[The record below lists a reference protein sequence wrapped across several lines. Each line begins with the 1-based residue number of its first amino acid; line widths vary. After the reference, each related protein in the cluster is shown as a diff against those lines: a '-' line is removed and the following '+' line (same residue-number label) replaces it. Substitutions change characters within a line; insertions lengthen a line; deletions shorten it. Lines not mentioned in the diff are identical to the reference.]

1 MNFNF
6 NLETLLKIQNIL
18 VYTVVVFS
26 GLLLFL
32 PNEYIEA
39 LYLYHFKAEY
49 RAEIGF
55 TFLLS
60 LVYSSG
66 LVGKEIYK
74 KLYYLY
80 KINIALGKGK
90 LLELSPYE
98 KEIVYSMYNQ
108 YNYTINLRLYDGAMR
123 HLLSKFIIE
132 RIPGNYPMTASQL
145 QNPATPYVLQP
156 WVIKILKKNPKVLDN
171 LKKCYFKCESN
182 IHDEE
187 FR

>member
-32 PNEYIEA
+32 PNELVQL
-39 LYLYHFKAEY
+39 LYLYDFKIQY
-49 RAEIGF
+49 KTEIGG

-66 LVGKEIYK
+66 LAGKEIYK
-74 KLYYLY
+74 KLHYLY
-80 KINIALGKGK
+80 KVNIALGKER

-98 KEIVYSMYNQ
+98 KKLVYNMYNR
-108 YNYTINLRLYDGAMR
+108 YNYTMNLRLYDGAVR
-123 HLLSKFIIE
+123 HLQSKLIIE
-132 RIPGNYPMTASQL
+132 RIPGNYPMTRYEL
-145 QNPATPYVLQP
+145 RDPATPYVLQP
-156 WVIKILKKNPKVLDN
+156 WVIKILKKNPKVLEN
-171 LKKCYFKCESN
+171 LKKYCSEYELNTYK
-182 IHDEE
+182 EE
-187 FR
+187 Y